1 MALSSFVYSARKH
14 TPEAQKF
21 DPAKK
26 LANFID
32 ATKPLTGDERAM
44 LGKDAEGTAVDA
56 NGVPVQAA
64 PVQRFNWETCEHMK
78 KASPNCL
85 CRRFFS
91 ICVKEK
97 CKGRFNPSP

>member
-1 MALSSFVYSARKH
+1 MALSSFIYSARKH

-21 DPAKK
+21 DPNKK
-26 LANFID
+26 LTNFID
-32 ATKPLTGDERAM
+32 ATKPLEKEDLAL
-44 LGKDAEGTAVDA
+44 LGKNTEGNN
-56 NGVPVQAA
+56 NGGGNNVAA
-64 PVQRFNWETCEHMK
+64 MPAQKFNWETCEHVK

-97 CKGRFNPSP
+97 CKGRFNSP

>member
-1 MALSSFVYSARKH
+1 MALSSFIYSAKKN
-14 TPEAQKF
+14 TPQQQKF
-21 DPAKK
+21 DPSKK

-32 ATKPLTGDERAM
+32 ATKPLAKEELAI
-44 LGKDAEGTAVDA
+44 LGKDLEVNSGGNGNGNGTGMQVEK
-56 NGVPVQAA
+56 
-64 PVQRFNWETCEHMK
+64 FNWETCEHMK

-97 CKGRFNPSP
+97 CKGRFNSAP